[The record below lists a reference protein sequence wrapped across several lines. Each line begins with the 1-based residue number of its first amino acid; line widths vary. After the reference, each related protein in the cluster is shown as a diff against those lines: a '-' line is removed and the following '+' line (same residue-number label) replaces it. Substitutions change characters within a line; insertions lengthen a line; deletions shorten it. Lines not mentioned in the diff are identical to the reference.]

1 MWICKGKRR
10 ELQSGSRKLIFVRWS
25 IKIEA
30 MGQNRDMKRRGQP
43 QNVSLLLSFVYISL
57 SLSLSRIS
65 LTYSNC
71 VPCCYGYLCCRAQQR
86 CSCSNED
93 IKRGLTLSS
102 HSWLCQKTE
111 SWWDDE
117 VISIFDKKLSLLL
130 ISLLWQT
137 DVKIIFEK
145 VFLANF
151 LALIKLFFY
160 LLNIFHNVV

>member
-1 MWICKGKRR
+1 MDLQREEKRATKW
-10 ELQSGSRKLIFVRWS
+10 LQ
-25 IKIEA
+25 EA
-30 MGQNRDMKRRGQP
+30 NLCEVEHKDWGYGTEQRYEAQRSTSKCLP
-43 QNVSLLLSFVYISL
+43 LTFFCVYI

-130 ISLLWQT
+130 MSLLWQT

-151 LALIKLFFY
+151 LALIKCFF
-160 LLNIFHNVV
+160 IF